1 MMVAYDFVSK
11 SNIVDFVKIIIRL
24 EFLCVWDFGLGKL
37 QMYFILEL
45 KKKKKKPSNKLFMK
59 LVFVFTT
66 MATYKV
72 TYKLWILTQIKK
84 KKTKTKKQKL
94 TS

>member
-11 SNIVDFVKIIIRL
+11 SNIVDFVKVIIRL

-59 LVFVFTT
+59 LVFVF
-66 MATYKV
+66 
-72 TYKLWILTQIKK
+72 LSFCFFFNLC
-84 KKTKTKKQKL
+84 
-94 TS
+94 